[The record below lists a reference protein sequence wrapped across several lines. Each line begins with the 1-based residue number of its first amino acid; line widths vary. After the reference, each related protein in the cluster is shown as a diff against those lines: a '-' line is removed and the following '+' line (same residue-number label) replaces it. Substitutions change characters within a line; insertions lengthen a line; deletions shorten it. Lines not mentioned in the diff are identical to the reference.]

1 MWAIIPI
8 NNFTRSFGRLSPIL
22 NQDERIQLAK
32 SLSTR
37 LIHILLEL
45 KGIQKVMILT
55 AETNWSKTVKHPKLV
70 IHKEKSNEAFKSKID
85 AAADW
90 AYEMG
95 AKQLMYLSIDIP
107 LVEKNDIQAMIDSH
121 NEGLTIVEAKKDGG
135 TNALIC
141 ELPRRFGFQFGKNS
155 FLKHLKAAELKKVD
169 TNIQC
174 IDGLSF
180 DLDDQDDWEYFLEQ
194 HQPEKNPLKI

>member
-8 NNFTRSFGRLSPIL
+8 NNFKRSFGRLSPIL

-32 SLSTR
+32 YLSTR

-45 KGIQKVMILT
+45 RGIQKVMILT
-55 AETNWSKTVKHPKLV
+55 SETNWTETIKHSKLI
-70 IHKEKSNEAFKSKID
+70 IHEEKNNKAFKSKID
-85 AAADW
+85 SAADW
-90 AYEMG
+90 ACEMG
-95 AKQLMYLSIDIP
+95 AKQLIYLSIDIP
-107 LVEKNDIQAMIDSH
+107 LVEENDIQAMIDSH
-121 NEGLTIVEAKKDGG
+121 NDGLTIVEAKKDGG

-155 FLKHLKAAELKKVD
+155 FMKHLKAAELKKVG

>member
-32 SLSTR
+32 YLSTR

-45 KGIQKVMILT
+45 NGIQKIMILT
-55 AETNWSKTVKHPKLV
+55 SETNWSEKIKHPKLV
-70 IHKEKSNEAFKSKID
+70 IHKEKNNKAFKSKID
-85 AAADW
+85 SAADW
-90 AYEMG
+90 ACEMG

-107 LVEKNDIQAMIDSH
+107 LVEKNDIKAMIDSH

-141 ELPRRFGFQFGKNS
+141 ELPRRFDFQFGKNS
-155 FLKHLKAAELKKVD
+155 FFKHLKAAELKKVD
-169 TNIQC
+169 TNIQH

-180 DLDDQDDWEYFLEQ
+180 DLDDQDDWECFLEQ

>member
-55 AETNWSKTVKHPKLV
+55 AETNWSKTIKHPKLV

-85 AAADW
+85 SAADW

>member
-1 MWAIIPI
+1 
-8 NNFTRSFGRLSPIL
+8 
-22 NQDERIQLAK
+22 
-32 SLSTR
+32 
-37 LIHILLEL
+37 
-45 KGIQKVMILT
+45 MILT
-55 AETNWSKTVKHPKLV
+55 SETNWSETIKHSKLI
-70 IHKEKSNEAFKSKID
+70 IHEEKNNKAFKSKID
-85 AAADW
+85 SAADW
-90 AYEMG
+90 ACEMG
-95 AKQLMYLSIDIP
+95 AKQLIYLSIDIP
-107 LVEKNDIQAMIDSH
+107 LVEENDIQAMIDSH
-121 NEGLTIVEAKKDGG
+121 NDGLTIVEAKKDGG

-155 FLKHLKAAELKKVD
+155 FMKHLKAAELKKVG

>member
-32 SLSTR
+32 YLSTR

-55 AETNWSKTVKHPKLV
+55 AETNWSNTIKHPKLV

-85 AAADW
+85 SAADW

-141 ELPRRFGFQFGKNS
+141 ELPRRFDFQFGKNS
-155 FLKHLKAAELKKVD
+155 FLKHLKTAELKKMD

>member
-32 SLSTR
+32 YLSTR
-37 LIHILLEL
+37 LIHILVEL

-55 AETNWSKTVKHPKLV
+55 AETNWSKTIKHPKLV
-70 IHKEKSNEAFKSKID
+70 IHKEESNEAFKSKID
-85 AAADW
+85 SAADW

-95 AKQLMYLSIDIP
+95 AKQLRYLSIDIP
-107 LVEKNDIQAMIDSH
+107 LVEKKDIKGMIDSH
-121 NEGLTIVEAKKDGG
+121 NGGLTIVEAKKDGG

>member
-70 IHKEKSNEAFKSKID
+70 IHKEKSNETFKSKID
-85 AAADW
+85 SAADW
-90 AYEMG
+90 AYQRG

>member
-1 MWAIIPI
+1 MWTIIPI

-32 SLSTR
+32 YLSTR
-37 LIHILLEL
+37 LIHILVEL

-55 AETNWSKTVKHPKLV
+55 SETNWSKTIKHPKLV
-70 IHKEKSNEAFKSKID
+70 IHKEKSNKAFKSKIN

-107 LVEKNDIQAMIDSH
+107 LVEKKDIKEMIDSH
-121 NEGLTIVEAKKDGG
+121 NGGLTIVEAKKDGG

-141 ELPRRFGFQFGKNS
+141 ELPRRFGFQFGLNS

-169 TNIQC
+169 TNIQY

>member
-8 NNFTRSFGRLSPIL
+8 NNFTGSFGRLSPIL

-37 LIHILLEL
+37 LIHILVEL

-55 AETNWSKTVKHPKLV
+55 AETNWSKTIKHPKLV

-85 AAADW
+85 SAADW

-107 LVEKNDIQAMIDSH
+107 LVEKKDIKGMIDSH
-121 NEGLTIVEAKKDGG
+121 NGGLTIVEAKKDGG